1 MTLVLKVYITMKVAM
16 NDDHD
21 NVVTVA
27 NGDGDDDGDNFGQVA
42 SRGVDI
48 SDKGTLC
55 PFHSQPESNTQDM

>member
-1 MTLVLKVYITMKVAM
+1 MKVEM
-16 NDDHD
+16 NDHD